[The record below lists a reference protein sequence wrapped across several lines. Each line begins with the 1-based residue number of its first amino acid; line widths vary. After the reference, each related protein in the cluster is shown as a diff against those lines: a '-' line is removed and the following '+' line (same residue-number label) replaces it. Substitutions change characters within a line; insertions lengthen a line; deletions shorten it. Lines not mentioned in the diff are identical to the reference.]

1 MRFLREEPPAHRITI
16 PDHKELRAGTLKQI
30 PNDVS
35 GRLGMTSDELL
46 GKLMQQYP
54 ADSLP

>member
-30 PNDVS
+30 LNDVS

-46 GKLMQQYP
+46 GKLMQ
-54 ADSLP
+54 